1 MIDSALSSNG
11 HNSGNNDE
19 IKKIENKR
27 NDGVI
32 RCKPQKIFP
41 LADERIED
49 LTYPSVTYHYSVS
62 RDARYVYVIGEGPE
76 LQSQLFVWD
85 LHRGVARRYAIINL
99 PPSLQMKHLYEINS
113 LEGILVCFAI
123 GCFHVYA
130 IRFDHSQELIR
141 IRKTLFYQ
149 LSDTSHF
156 WSSAR
161 ASSERGII
169 FLSQNDQIQNY
180 YVAQIS
186 LDAPV
191 QSVFLT
197 AHMSGLRFCG
207 QPWVHDNYMFLF
219 ESATTIIYPEMRY
232 LTGRLVRAN
241 LNTGE
246 LDVVYTKAAGI
257 IGNSLPAVQQ
267 QQQQQQQVEQQ
278 QPLPNA
284 ISQQMR
290 STTTLIRRVKHVGR
304 NGWLWIIAEFV
315 EPYDSL
321 NQNTNRCEVC
331 ILEMQTFT
339 WYRLNWL
346 PKCKFDELTL
356 DVTCHGTVVMLQK
369 KILANQTQIDSFL
382 LLYRNPETLLKQSF
396 RALITYFPTWRNLN
410 WEQMN
415 SLGIPTHLLVP

>member
-11 HNSGNNDE
+11 HNSGNNDGV
-19 IKKIENKR
+19 KKAENQR
-27 NDGVI
+27 NDGII
-32 RCKPQKIFP
+32 RCKPRKIFP

-49 LTYPSVTYHYSVS
+49 LIYPSTTYHYSVS
-62 RDARYVYVIGEGPE
+62 RDGRYVYVIGEGAE

-85 LHRGVARRYAIINL
+85 LHRGVARRYTVINL

-113 LEGILVCFAI
+113 VEGILVCFSI
-123 GCFHVYA
+123 GCFHIYA

-141 IRKTLFYQ
+141 IRRTLFYQ
-149 LSDTSHF
+149 MSNTSHF

-161 ASSERGII
+161 ASSEQGII
-169 FLSQNDQIQNY
+169 FLSQNDQIQNF

-207 QPWVHDNYMFLF
+207 QPWVHGNYMYLF
-219 ESATTIIYPEMRY
+219 ESATTIIYSEMKY

-246 LDVVYTKAAGI
+246 LDVVYTKATGI

-267 QQQQQQQVEQQ
+267 HQQQQQQQ
-278 QPLPNA
+278 QPLHNVTSQQVGNA
-284 ISQQMR
+284 I
-290 STTTLIRRVKHVGR
+290 TLIRRVKHVGR

-315 EPYDSL
+315 EPYESL
-321 NQNTNRCEVC
+321 NQDTNRCEVC
-331 ILEMQTFT
+331 VLEMQTFT

-356 DVTCHGTVVMLQK
+356 DTTCQGTVVMLQK

-382 LLYRNPETLLKQSF
+382 LLSRNPETLLKQSF
-396 RALITYFPTWRNLN
+396 RALITYFPSWRNLN
-410 WEQMN
+410 WEEMN
-415 SLGIPTHLLVP
+415 SLGIPPHLLVP